1 MGDRVSKRQAQAA
14 ATQEQLLEAARQVFA
29 SRGYQAATVG
39 AITQAANTAHGTF
52 YLYFRNK
59 EDAFQ
64 RVMQE
69 ITGELYAESRSPW
82 EPGDTRT
89 SLRAALKGFLEVF
102 VRHRDLWRCML
113 EGSFTTPAIEE
124 AWLDIRRAFV
134 ERTARHLRQLAD
146 EGEIRELNADI
157 AANALGAMV
166 EWAATTHFVL
176 DRNPAPFDDVL
187 ETLTDLW
194 YHAVYAAAREPAAS

>member
-1 MGDRVSKRQAQAA
+1 MTKRQQRAA
-14 ATQEQLLEAARQVFA
+14 ATADQLLAAARETFEA
-29 SRGYQAATVG
+29 RGYQATTVG
-39 AITQAANTAHGTF
+39 AITGAANTAHGTF

-64 RVMQE
+64 RVMQD

-89 SLRAALKGFLEVF
+89 SLRAALRGFLEVF

-113 EGSFTTPAIEE
+113 EGSFTTPAIET
-124 AWLDIRRAFV
+124 AWLDIRSAFV

-146 EGEIRELNADI
+146 DGEIRELNADI

-176 DRNPAPFDDVL
+176 DRNPAPFDEVL

>member
-1 MGDRVSKRQAQAA
+1 MGKRQAQAA
-14 ATQEQLLEAARQVFA
+14 ATQEQLLDAARQVFA

-59 EDAFQ
+59 EDAFR
-64 RVMQE
+64 RVMEE
-69 ITGELYAESRSPW
+69 ITGELYAESAAPW
-82 EPGDTRT
+82 QPGDVQQ
-89 SLRAALKGFLEVF
+89 SVRAALRGFLEVF
-102 VRHRDLWRCML
+102 VRHRDLWRCVL
-113 EGSFTTPAIEE
+113 EASFTTPAIET

-134 ERTARHLRQLAD
+134 DRSARHLRQLRDA
-146 EGEIRELNADI
+146 GEIRELDPDI

-176 DRNPAPFDDVL
+176 DRSPAPFDAVVD
-187 ETLTDLW
+187 TLTDLW
-194 YHAVYAAAREPAAS
+194 YHAVYAAAREPAGR